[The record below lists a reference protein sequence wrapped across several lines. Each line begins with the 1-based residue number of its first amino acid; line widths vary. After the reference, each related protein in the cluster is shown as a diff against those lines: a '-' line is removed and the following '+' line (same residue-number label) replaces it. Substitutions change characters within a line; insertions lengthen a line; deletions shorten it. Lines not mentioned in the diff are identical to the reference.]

1 LACLRKPADAGSP
14 KLCAKPADRLR
25 QGAGRSMSRRVYTR
39 TASGKTKRRRS
50 RHGPPFIQLFHWM
63 IDLPVWHSLSPRA
76 VVAYLELAR
85 RYNGSNNGWL
95 HLSVR
100 ELARAW
106 NWSRASAGRAIEEL
120 VEKGFVEI
128 TRASGFNM
136 KDRKRQAAEYRL
148 TVLFCDCTRQ
158 PASKTFTKWEAAT
171 SRSQDAENISRSQ
184 NMSHHGL
191 TGETVTPKH

>member
-1 LACLRKPADAGSP
+1 
-14 KLCAKPADRLR
+14 
-25 QGAGRSMSRRVYTR
+25 MSRRVYTR

-184 NMSHHGL
+184 NRATTVSLVRPSLQNIEENASTVSPARPWRRFSGISRSH
-191 TGETVTPKH
+191 P

>member
-1 LACLRKPADAGSP
+1 
-14 KLCAKPADRLR
+14 
-25 QGAGRSMSRRVYTR
+25 MSRSVYTR
-39 TASGKTKRRRS
+39 TAGGRTKRRK
-50 RHGPPFIQLFHWM
+50 HKGGPTFIQLFHWM
-63 IDLPVWHSLSPRA
+63 VDLPAWHSLSPRA

-106 NWSRASAGRAIEEL
+106 NWSRASAARAIEEL

-128 TRASGFNM
+128 TRASGFNV

-148 TVLFCDCTRQ
+148 TVFFCDRTRQ
-158 PASKTFTKWEAAT
+158 PASKTFTKWKPQPPAHKT
-171 SRSQDAENISRSQ
+171 LRNISRSQ
-184 NMSHHGL
+184 NRATTVSLVRPSLQNIEEIASTVSLARPWRQFSGISRSH
-191 TGETVTPKH
+191 P